1 MSVDLSPFGDVARA
15 KALALAITLCKPEG
29 WQRTVFYKVFW
40 RAHLRHMLQH
50 GRALTDWPIVR
61 MPNGP
66 GIEKGPE
73 LLAQLAEEG
82 AIVQEIVPAGDHEA
96 IVARVRDH
104 ARAQAARDG
113 FTIEERASIKWAGD
127 LLRNVSSTTASDQR
141 HLAYRVWRDHAD
153 GDTLPIYADLIV
165 DDERLQ
171 RMRDARNAMRDLLAS
186 GAREADAAR
195 R

>member
-1 MSVDLSPFGDVARA
+1 MPAPSKDRAGLGFVPRPPLQVPAEKARPSSALSVRSDRVFAVSVDLSPFGDVARA

-104 ARAQAARDG
+104 ARAG
-113 FTIEERASIKWAGD
+113 CS
-127 LLRNVSSTTASDQR
+127 
-141 HLAYRVWRDHAD
+141 
-153 GDTLPIYADLIV
+153 
-165 DDERLQ
+165 
-171 RMRDARNAMRDLLAS
+171 
-186 GAREADAAR
+186 
-195 R
+195 